1 MTFDLSLPA
10 QLAGALGP
18 DLFLMG
24 GAMLLLLW
32 AGWRPES
39 DEHQRSVGILSMALC
54 IFTMVL
60 VGYYAREGYVATVG
74 PVAVDNFRWAA
85 DEIFLIATVGTIAM
99 SLDYNT
105 REGIMPGESHVLL
118 LLATSG
124 MMILAAARDL
134 IIVFLGIELMS
145 IAIYVLVGMNRR
157 RERSAEG
164 ALKYF
169 LLGAFST
176 AFLLYG
182 IALVYGATAETN
194 FARIAANIGKFHLE
208 HSALL
213 LVGVALLLVGFG
225 FKVAA
230 APFHMWAPDVYEG
243 APTPITAYMAAA
255 VKAAAFAAF
264 FRLWL
269 EAFPT
274 LLTTWH
280 QAVWWLAALTM
291 VVGNLV
297 ALAQK
302 NIKRLLAYSSI
313 AHAGYILVAMVV
325 GTKLGSSAF
334 MFYLFAYT
342 MATLGAFAVI
352 VALGVSG
359 EDRMSVEEYAGL
371 WTVRPGLAG
380 AMAVFMLAL
389 LGFPIFGGIGFF
401 AKWYV
406 LQAALQGPFPQ
417 TRLAVLLVITSVVSA
432 GYYLYVVMVMFMKPR
447 DSTAAL
453 PERTGGWTRTVVW
466 ASAAVILIF
475 GLFPDAIVSFTRR
488 STPTLTTDS
497 AVRQVPAGIPRTTSA
512 ANPSVVALRPD
523 PLSSGK

>member
-1 MTFDLSLPA
+1 MRFDLSNPGH
-10 QLAGALGP
+10 LAAALGP
-18 DLFLMG
+18 DLLLMG

-32 AGWRPES
+32 AAWRPETAA
-39 DEHQRSVGILSMALC
+39 HQRQVGIASIALC
-54 IFTMVL
+54 VL
-60 VGYYAREGYVATVG
+60 VMIAVAVYAFQGTSTG
-74 PVAVDNFRWAA
+74 PGVVAVDNFRWIA
-85 DEIFLIATVGTIAM
+85 DEIFLIATIGTIAM

-105 REGIMPGESHVLL
+105 REGILAGESHVLL

-145 IAIYVLVGMNRR
+145 VAIYILVGINRR

-164 ALKYF
+164 AIKYF

-182 IALVYGATAETN
+182 IALVYGATAETS
-194 FARIAANIGKFHLE
+194 FAAIAANIDRLNLATSG
-208 HSALL
+208 LL
-213 LVGVALLLVGFG
+213 LVGLGLLVVGFG

-255 VKAAAFAAF
+255 VKAAAFASF
-264 FRLWL
+264 FRLWV

-280 QAVWWLAALTM
+280 DPIWWLAVVTM
-291 VVGNLV
+291 VVGNFI
-297 ALAQK
+297 ALAQR

-325 GTKLGSSAF
+325 GTPLSSAAF

-352 VALGVSG
+352 VVLGAAG
-359 EDRMSVEEYAGL
+359 EDRMEVEEYSGL
-371 WTVRPGLAG
+371 FSVRPGMAV

-406 LQAALQGPFPQ
+406 LQAALQAPAPQ
-417 TRLAVLLVITSVVSA
+417 TKLAVILVLTSVVSA

-447 DSTAAL
+447 SSIAAL
-453 PERTGGWTRTVVW
+453 PARTPRWTGAVVW
-466 ASAAVILIF
+466 ASAAIILVF
-475 GLFPDAIVSFTRR
+475 GLFPDALVSFARR
-488 STPTLTTDS
+488 SPPGAVGGSAEVVTT
-497 AVRQVPAGIPRTTSA
+497 R
-512 ANPSVVALRPD
+512 
-523 PLSSGK
+523 